1 MYVKAKGFL
10 PLFSPIT
17 APHKH
22 TDDTDTGVVTRTVAL
37 VWLTGHRL
45 YRTALRTMRPDLTY
59 QSDAAI
65 TTDMIVSDM
74 GKVIILRIPPTGKD
88 AHSIMV

>member
-1 MYVKAKGFL
+1 M
-10 PLFSPIT
+10 
-17 APHKH
+17 
-22 TDDTDTGVVTRTVAL
+22 VTRTVGL

-65 TTDMIVSDM
+65 TAEMIVSDQ
-74 GKVIILRIPPTGKD
+74 GKSVYGD
-88 AHSIMV
+88 CDF